1 MPNINKESV
10 QKILSILNNHGVD
23 KINIRSFGGE
33 RTTNSIFLTNESED
47 ILKHIE

>member
-33 RTTNSIFLTNESED
+33 RTNQKIY
-47 ILKHIE
+47 

>member
-10 QKILSILNNHGVD
+10 QKILSILNNHEVD

-33 RTTNSIFLTNESED
+33 RTTNSIFITNE
-47 ILKHIE
+47 

>member
-23 KINIRSFGGE
+23 KINIRSF
-33 RTTNSIFLTNESED
+33 
-47 ILKHIE
+47 

>member
-23 KINIRSFGGE
+23 KINIVVLEEKEQLIPSSLQ
-33 RTTNSIFLTNESED
+33 TNRKIY
-47 ILKHIE
+47 